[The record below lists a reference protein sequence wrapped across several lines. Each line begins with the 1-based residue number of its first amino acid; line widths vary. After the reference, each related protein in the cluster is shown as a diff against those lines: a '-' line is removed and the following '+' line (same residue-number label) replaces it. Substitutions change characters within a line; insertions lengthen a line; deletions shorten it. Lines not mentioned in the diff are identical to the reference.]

1 MQLVL
6 LLLLLLS
13 TTMFRSSLGLRMRQ
27 TTVGVPRLPFVA
39 FAAFT
44 DWHSLGERLSSKGQY
59 TAVSF
64 FKFAKRDRER
74 PVTDSAQLT
83 SLKNKLLALDVK
95 GTLLVAANEGY
106 NGAFCVPSRKLGSF
120 YDALVATDAALFS
133 DLDLNVGQSLNVS
146 DPEKL
151 PFKKLIVKQKKA
163 VLTDG
168 FSDEM
173 AGEMDFT
180 DAGEELEPEAWHS
193 ELSGSTKPILIDCR
207 NDYESHMG
215 TFDGAIGLNTTTF
228 AESWERLDK
237 LLENVDKDARILTF
251 CTGGIRCIK
260 TNAWLK
266 QKRGM
271 TNIGRLKKGII
282 HYEQWLESLG
292 ADANSLS
299 LFNGENFLF
308 DRRRM
313 FEQSTTDEQSTSSS

>member
-1 MQLVL
+1 M
-6 LLLLLLS
+6 
-13 TTMFRSSLGLRMRQ
+13 SSL
-27 TTVGVPRLPFVA
+27 
-39 FAAFT
+39 AASKGT
-44 DWHSLGERLSSKGQY
+44 DWHALGEQLSSKGQY

-74 PVTDSAQLT
+74 PVTDAAQLAE
-83 SLKNKLLALDVK
+83 LKTKLAELDVK

-120 YDALVATDAALFS
+120 HDALVATDATLFS
-133 DLDLNVGQSLNVS
+133 DLDINIGKSLDVS
-146 DPEKL
+146 HPEKL

-168 FSDEM
+168 FSDEL
-173 AGEMDFT
+173 AEEIDFT
-180 DAGEELEPEAWHS
+180 DAGEELEPEAWHA
-193 ELSGSTKPILIDCR
+193 ELSVSEKPPILIDCR
-207 NDYESHMG
+207 NDYESQMG

-237 LLENVDKDARILTF
+237 VLENVDKDARILTF

-292 ADANSLS
+292 ADASSSS

-313 FEQSTTDEQSTSSS
+313 FEPSTTEEQSSPSS